1 MTAQIIAF
9 PSDDDSVPKLIE
21 AASEANLDEVIIV
34 GWRVDGGFYLSGSSV
49 RADAALAAL
58 KIAERKI
65 IDSLL
70 EAT

>member
-1 MTAQIIAF
+1 MSAQIIAF
-9 PSDDDSVPKLIE
+9 PSDYDSVPKLIE
-21 AASEANLDEVIIV
+21 AAAEANLDEAIIV
-34 GWRVDGGFYLSGSSV
+34 GWRAEGGFYLSGSST

-58 KIAERKI
+58 KIAERMI